1 MACSRAVGCLTRRLA
16 LLAAG
21 RRISRRVLRV
31 GFRFTCRDSHRD
43 AGVRS
48 FSRCSSRSGRS
59 AQIRSP
65 PGYIAVLQLSLFH
78 QSLATVFL
86 CMWVLGSCFVFSM
99 FSAVNCCRMS
109 HVRFVNVGLGFAFL
123 LGDKRKRAPLSAP
136 LILQLEISFCSY
148 DYSPLTYSLLT
159 ISQSSSP
166 INTAA
171 VSTVVHNPRL
181 SPTADCVIFIVR
193 TILLEIR

>member
-1 MACSRAVGCLTRRLA
+1 MFVLWTWVLA
-16 LLAAG
+16 LP
-21 RRISRRVLRV
+21 
-31 GFRFTCRDSHRD
+31 FF
-43 AGVRS
+43 
-48 FSRCSSRSGRS
+48 
-59 AQIRSP
+59 
-65 PGYIAVLQLSLFH
+65 
-78 QSLATVFL
+78 LAT
-86 CMWVLGSCFVFSM
+86 
-99 FSAVNCCRMS
+99 
-109 HVRFVNVGLGFAFL
+109 
-123 LGDKRKRAPLSAP
+123 KEKRAPSSAP